1 VLQVPV
7 NSFKTFQMNGC
18 GVCKG
23 MTQAPVKEIMQRL
36 FVAVT
41 LPDSVRQL
49 LIEQQTEL
57 SGMRWASP
65 DNLHLTLRFI
75 GEMPQAKVPVIKAGL
90 RTVSGNAF
98 SLQVKGLG
106 YFDKRPQ
113 AVLWAGIE
121 ESAPLAALKKQVD
134 YALALHAG
142 LKVPDGR
149 FSPHITLGRAK
160 QADRAALKTFTAK
173 YGDVATAAFRVESF
187 TLFSSVLAP
196 GGAVHTVEEL
206 YPLVNGIGKM

>member
-1 VLQVPV
+1 M
-7 NSFKTFQMNGC
+7 SGC

-41 LPDSVRQL
+41 LPDTVRQL
-49 LIEQQTEL
+49 LIERQTEL

-65 DNLHLTLRFI
+65 DNLLTLRFI
-75 GEMPQAKVPVIKAGL
+75 GEVPQARVSAIKAGL
-90 RTVSGNAF
+90 KMISGNVF
-98 SLQVKGLG
+98 TLQVKGLG

-113 AVLWAGIE
+113 AVVWAGVE
-121 ESAPLAALKKQVD
+121 ESVSLLALKKQVD
-134 YALALHAG
+134 DALALHAG
-142 LKVPDGR
+142 LKAPDGR

-160 QADRAALKTFTAK
+160 RADRAALKNFTAK
-173 YGDVATAAFRVESF
+173 YGDATTAAFKVESF

-196 GGAVHTVEEL
+196 GGAVHTVEEQYL
-206 YPLVNGIGKM
+206 LVDGAPPEQTARQRGFCEK

>member
-1 VLQVPV
+1 MPAS
-7 NSFKTFQMNGC
+7 SFKTFQMNGC

-41 LPDSVRQL
+41 LPDSIRQL
-49 LIEQQTEL
+49 LIERQTEL

-75 GEMPQAKVPVIKAGL
+75 GEVPLAKVLAIKAGL
-90 RTVSGNAF
+90 RTVSGDAF

-134 YALALHAG
+134 DALALHAG
-142 LKVPDGR
+142 LKVPDGH

-160 QADRAALKTFTAK
+160 QADRVALKTFTAK
-173 YGDVATAAFRVESF
+173 YGDVTTATFRVESF

-206 YPLVNGIGKM
+206 YPLANDIGKM

>member
-1 VLQVPV
+1 MPA
-7 NSFKTFQMNGC
+7 NFFKAFQMNGC

-23 MTQAPVKEIMQRL
+23 MTQAPMKEIMQRL
-36 FVAVT
+36 FLAIT

-49 LIEQQTEL
+49 LIERQTEL
-57 SGMRWASP
+57 SGMRWALP

-75 GEMPQAKVPVIKAGL
+75 GEVPQAKVSAIKAGL
-90 RTVSGNAF
+90 RTVSGNTF

-113 AVLWAGIE
+113 AVVWAGVR
-121 ESAPLAALKKQVD
+121 ESAPLLALKKQVD
-134 YALALHAG
+134 DALALHAG
-142 LKVPDGR
+142 IKTSDGR

-160 QADRAALKTFTAK
+160 QADRAALKSFTAK
-173 YGDVATAAFRVESF
+173 YGDTTTAAFTVESF
-187 TLFSSVLAP
+187 TLFNSVLAP